1 MKKNL
6 KTMGTELSKFI
17 SENNNSVKCFFA
29 VNFHCQ
35 QALLEVVHDPKYKGV
50 PLDETDLYNFFY
62 NFFNKPE
69 NQRKISD
76 LKRKNI
82 LKQDQIAL
90 LLPQNQRTISK
101 KWDIT
106 LTCVVILNFIDL
118 LPANIKAFVE
128 SVRTSRNIQNHSTL
142 KTFSDKAAF
151 EAYFKE
157 IKRILN
163 GLNYSKISKLTD
175 LEGNDIDLTLF
186 ENDVALFMDGIKC
199 PKEKEVIMSVL
210 QDWIKRENEKSMF
223 YY

>member
-1 MKKNL
+1 
-6 KTMGTELSKFI
+6 MGTEFSKLTL
-17 SENNNSVKCFFA
+17 ENNNSVKCFFA

-35 QALLEVVHDPKYKGV
+35 QALLEVVHDPNYKGV
-50 PLDETDLYNFFY
+50 PLEETDLY

-76 LKRKNI
+76 LKRKKI

-90 LLPQNQRTISK
+90 LLSQNQRTFSK

-106 LTCVVILNFIDL
+106 LTCVVILNFLD

-128 SVRTSRNIQNHSTL
+128 SVRSSRNKQNHSTL
-142 KTFSDKAAF
+142 ETFIGKATF

-157 IKRILN
+157 MKRILN
-163 GLNYSKISKLTD
+163 GLNYSKISKLD
-175 LEGNDIDLTLF
+175 ELEIEAIDLVLF
-186 ENDVALFMDGIKC
+186 KSDVHLFMDGKC
-199 PKEKEVIMSVL
+199 PKEKEDINSVV
-210 QDWIKRENEKSMF
+210 QDWMKRENAKSMF